1 VDIYF
6 KENEFITSQRSELY
20 GVTGF
25 LAKCGGLMGLCLG
38 VSVISI
44 FELLYFCTIRVCFKA
59 QKKSSSPSDQETND
73 VVVEKQL
80 QSNETRA
87 RRLANTM
94 KQLITDY
101 SKRTTIQGVKYVA
114 DKKLTFIERIW
125 WAIVVIVSVFYCG
138 SLIADIFRRYDDS
151 PIIISYENQ
160 ETSITEVNEA

>member
-6 KENEFITSQRSELY
+6 KENEFITSQRTELY

-59 QKKSSSPSDQETND
+59 QKKSPTDQETND

-94 KQLITDY
+94 KHLITDY
-101 SKRTTIQGVKYVA
+101 SKRTTIQGVNYVA
-114 DKKLTFIERIW
+114 DKKLTVIERIW
-125 WAIVVIVSVFYCG
+125 WAIVVIVSVFVCG
-138 SLIADIFRRYDDS
+138 SLITDIFRRYDES